1 MSIIFS
7 LYIYIYMCVYRF
19 RFSQKDRKYVCPLSV
34 HQLHLGTHTLGHM
47 MYLHDVHMY
56 INDAPV

>member
-1 MSIIFS
+1 
-7 LYIYIYMCVYRF
+7 MCVYRF